1 MKKKNINNLMKHSSV
16 RMGAVMLA
24 AAIVFG
30 GSMYAIDPVNHMEA
44 PELVTMVD
52 NEGSVEIQEEDTPLA
67 KPKVT
72 KSTKVTTK
80 TKKTKLKKAA
90 TKTYSKKGKSTKKK
104 SESTSKVGSITTTTE
119 TAVATSAVD
128 KYKKGSKTK
137 TTVTTTKT
145 TITKTVVT
153 SQVSVT
159 NNINVSSAT
168 PSVNEIAPKVDS
180 RVSNAFNT
188 LGFKIMINSGV
199 TYDGLFDARTRSIT
213 LKQST
218 TTVYHELGHF
228 VAFLAGNIDKTAGFM
243 QVYNAEKDLY
253 TDYNKPYVLTSSSEY
268 FAESFKNYTENPAAL
283 QASRPQTYAM
293 IASSLAMITDAR
305 ISMIQT
311 AYSSVWQ

>member
-1 MKKKNINNLMKHSSV
+1 MKRKNINDLMKQSSV
-16 RMGAVMLA
+16 KMGAVMLA
-24 AAIVFG
+24 AAIIFG
-30 GSMYAIDPVNHMEA
+30 GSMYVIDPVNHMEA

-52 NEGSVEIQEEDTPLA
+52 SEGTVEIQEEDTPLA

-72 KSTKVTTK
+72 KSTKVTKK

-90 TKTYSKKGKSTKKK
+90 IKTYTKKGKTTNKK
-104 SESTSKVGSITTTTE
+104 SKSTSNVGSISTTTE
-119 TAVATSAVD
+119 TSVSTSAVD

-145 TITKTVVT
+145 TITKTIVT
-153 SQVSVT
+153 AQSSVT
-159 NNINVSSAT
+159 NDISVSSAT
-168 PSVNEIAPKVDS
+168 PNVNEIAPKVDS

-228 VAFLAGNIDKTAGFM
+228 VAFLAGNLDKTAGFM

-253 TDYNKPYVLTSSSEY
+253 TEYNKAYVLTSSSEY

-293 IASSLAMITDAR
+293 IESALSMITDAR
-305 ISMIQT
+305 LSMIQT
-311 AYSSVWQ
+311 AYASVWQ